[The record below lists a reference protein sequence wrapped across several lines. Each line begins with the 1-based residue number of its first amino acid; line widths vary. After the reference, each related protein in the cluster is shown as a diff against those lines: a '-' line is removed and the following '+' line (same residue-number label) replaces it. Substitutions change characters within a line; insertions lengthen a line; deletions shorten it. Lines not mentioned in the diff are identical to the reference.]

1 MTTVLDDYAARS
13 SQELTVSKG
22 QHVRVIQKQPPNAPD
37 WCLIRLLNDQ
47 HHQQQQH
54 QQHQIQSTPSSLAAS
69 STTITSG
76 SGDLSAAPSSKYTEG
91 LVPAAILKSTKSS
104 STSVQLPPPLSHPL
118 STSKSEQSKRKTDLI
133 DISRG
138 LLQIISFHHIN
149 TPETSL
155 FILIKY
161 KIAIFENRT
170 TIPSRE
176 SKELRI
182 YPP

>member
-1 MTTVLDDYAARS
+1 MTTVLDDYTARS

-47 HHQQQQH
+47 HQHQHQQQQ
-54 QQHQIQSTPSSLAAS
+54 QIQSTPSSLAAS

-76 SGDLSAAPSSKYTEG
+76 SGDLSAVPSSKYTEG

-118 STSKSEQSKRKTDLI
+118 STSKSEQSKREKKKLCLN
-133 DISRG
+133 RYFER
-138 LLQIISFHHIN
+138 L
-149 TPETSL
+149 TPSN
-155 FILIKY
+155 F
-161 KIAIFENRT
+161 F
-170 TIPSRE
+170 PS
-176 SKELRI
+176 
-182 YPP
+182 Y

>member
-1 MTTVLDDYAARS
+1 MTTVLDDYTARS

-47 HHQQQQH
+47 HTQQQQ
-54 QQHQIQSTPSSLAAS
+54 QQQQPIQSIPSSLAAS

-76 SGDLSAAPSSKYTEG
+76 SIDLSVASPSKYTEG

-104 STSVQLPPPLSHPL
+104 ATTVQLPPPFSHSL
-118 STSKSEQSKRKTDLI
+118 STSKSEQSKKKKRLNRYFERLTSNKF
-133 DISRG
+133 
-138 LLQIISFHHIN
+138 SFHHIN

-155 FILIKY
+155 FIVIK
-161 KIAIFENRT
+161 
-170 TIPSRE
+170 
-176 SKELRI
+176 
-182 YPP
+182 